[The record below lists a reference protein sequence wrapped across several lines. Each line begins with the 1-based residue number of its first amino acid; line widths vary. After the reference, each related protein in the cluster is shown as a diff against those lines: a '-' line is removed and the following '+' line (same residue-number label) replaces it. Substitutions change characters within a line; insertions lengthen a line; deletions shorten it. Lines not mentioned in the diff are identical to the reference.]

1 MRYTIGAAHT
11 GDEPHMRVLLI
22 VVAIFAFSSFCRAEP
37 SPQVQYLM
45 TEPVTLFD
53 LGILR
58 LYEYVEGYTEH
69 YLETKPVQDIYSTVA
84 YDAPRNKIL
93 ISFVVTR
100 KPDPQNETPSFV
112 QTSSMSI
119 CRMIIQEMRREFFV
133 DRDWQMR
140 RSSGIYRFFAHV
152 GFRGEREP
160 LDCYE
165 AIEKMTVI
173 GVSVYSHKDP
183 GKLILYGE
191 SPLMEKDITF
201 GTTR

>member
-1 MRYTIGAAHT
+1 
-11 GDEPHMRVLLI
+11 MRVLVI
-22 VVAIFAFSSFCRAEP
+22 VVAIFVFSSFCHAES

-58 LYEYVEGYTEH
+58 LHEYVEGYTTH
-69 YLETKPVQDIYSTVA
+69 FLETKPVLDIYSTVA
-84 YDAPRNKIL
+84 YDTSQNKIL

-100 KPDPQNETPSFV
+100 KPDPQNESPSFV
-112 QTSSMSI
+112 QTSSKSI
-119 CRMIIQEMRREFFV
+119 CRTIIQEMRREFFV
-133 DRDWQMR
+133 DRNWQMR

-165 AIEKMTVI
+165 AIEKMTVL

-183 GKLILYGE
+183 GKLILHGE
-191 SPLMEKDITF
+191 SPLMDKDIVF

>member
-1 MRYTIGAAHT
+1 MRYIIRGTHT
-11 GDEPHMRVLLI
+11 GDEPPMRVLMIL
-22 VVAIFAFSSFCRAEP
+22 VAFFTFSSFCSAEP
-37 SPQVQYLM
+37 SPPLTYLM

-58 LYEYVEGYTEH
+58 LHEYVEGYAAH
-69 YLETKPVQDIYSTVA
+69 YLQTKPVEDIYSTVT
-84 YDAPRNKIL
+84 YDATRNKIL

-100 KPDPQNETPSFV
+100 KPDPKRESPSFV
-112 QTSSMSI
+112 QSNSRSI
-119 CRMIIQEMRREFFV
+119 CRTIIQDMRREFFV
-133 DRDWQMR
+133 GRNWQVR

-165 AIEKMTVI
+165 AIEKMTLL

-183 GKLILYGE
+183 GKLILHGE
-191 SPLMEKDITF
+191 SPLMDKDIIF